1 MDAAHKRADKI
12 LMKKEKRINNFYDKH
27 TADIVT
33 IFNEFY
39 NKHKKDFDKKLKDYN
54 DGKITKDEYRQ
65 YMLIMTTY
73 SSEWRTISDK
83 MADTITNMNRSALY
97 SIANKGLEEIYI
109 DNYNTTIKS
118 IGDELVG
125 N

>member
-1 MDAAHKRADKI
+1 MYRTLANLQGVI
-12 LMKKEKRINNFYDKH
+12 LDTLFEKCIDH
-27 TADIVT
+27 D
-33 IFNEFY
+33 
-39 NKHKKDFDKKLKDYN
+39 LC
-54 DGKITKDEYRQ
+54 
-65 YMLIMTTY
+65 Y

-83 MADTITNMNRSALY
+83 MADTITNMNRSVLY

>member
-1 MDAAHKRADKI
+1 
-12 LMKKEKRINNFYDKH
+12 MKKEKRINNFYDKH

>member
-1 MDAAHKRADKI
+1 MDAAHNRADKI

-27 TADIVT
+27 TADIVS

-73 SSEWRTISDK
+73 SSEWRKISDK
-83 MADTITNMNRSALY
+83 IADTITNMNRSVLY
-97 SIANKGLEEIYI
+97 SITNKGLEKIYI

>member
-1 MDAAHKRADKI
+1 
-12 LMKKEKRINNFYDKH
+12 MKKEKRINNFYDKH
-27 TADIVT
+27 TADIVA

>member
-1 MDAAHKRADKI
+1 MDAAHNRADKI
-12 LMKKEKRINNFYDKH
+12 LKKKEKRINNFYDKH